1 VARQTATGVIG
12 RTNEKERRRVAR
24 SGRPSGERRFR
35 AITAVAV
42 AAASLLAITG
52 TPAGARHTADTGF
65 STPFSGAKIF
75 EHLAPTE
82 ATRPDQVNQEI
93 GRTAADQI
101 AKGLGLRA
109 DRVLSERQYRLFIT
123 GRGKGG
129 NVDDAKLADESVRI
143 FTNTEGHPL
152 VYIDERGQR
161 VKTVLASYGL
171 FVNEQG
177 LVQSLANPDAP
188 TRIANRLLTP
198 RGYINTWFLANGA
211 ASSLIQLYRSAYTIE
226 ALYGNQAQQQSSLP
240 SRDPYQLV
248 TNTKDGVTTQV
259 GMSMAPALWLTNFAL
274 LYTLKPEIAAAMPGY
289 WAPIPEDVV
298 DKILATDTGQV
309 PYSEVASY
317 FESSRC
323 GTHRAACSTP
333 GRSRAHHGRWSSRGS
348 R

>member
-1 VARQTATGVIG
+1 LKCSVARQTATGVIG

-35 AITAVAV
+35 AITAVAL

-177 LVQSLANPDAP
+177 WLMSLANLDAP
-188 TRIANRLLTP
+188 TRIANVLLTAD
-198 RGYINTWFLANGA
+198 GYVNTWFWNNHARL
-211 ASSLIQLYRSAYTIE
+211 QLLNLYFSGYTPSAYF
-226 ALYGNQAQQQSSLP
+226 GNMAQQQSGRP
-240 SRDPYQLV
+240 QLV
-248 TNTKDGVTTQV
+248 TNVKLEGTTHV

-274 LYTLKPEIAAAMPGY
+274 LYVLNPDIAARMPAY
-289 WAPIPEDVV
+289 WAPIPQPVADA
-298 DKILATDTGQV
+298 ILASPTGQV
-309 PYSEVASY
+309 PYKEYASY
-317 FESSRC
+317 FES
-323 GTHRAACSTP
+323 
-333 GRSRAHHGRWSSRGS
+333 
-348 R
+348 